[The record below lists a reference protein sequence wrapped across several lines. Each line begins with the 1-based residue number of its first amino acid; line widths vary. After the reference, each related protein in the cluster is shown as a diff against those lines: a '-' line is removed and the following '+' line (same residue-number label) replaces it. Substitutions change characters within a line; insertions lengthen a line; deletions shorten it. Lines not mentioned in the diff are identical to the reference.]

1 MNVSMGCGPI
11 PVLKQQIMK
20 NDKCQMI
27 NVKFCAPVL
36 ILICSF
42 LLPARG
48 FCEQKARVKHLTS
61 ITGNKEI
68 GRLGL
73 LGGAFFDEEKKR
85 LYVTDATNHR
95 ILSFDSDFKYLSEFT
110 GGGALAH
117 PTSIV
122 KDSSGKFF
130 VAEPTKGQVLLID
143 MARKSIKPIDFS
155 GVPSGNPIYPGN
167 MAIDSADHLYL
178 VDEANQRVLVF
189 DPDVRFQ
196 RQILVTEGQGLRD
209 VKVDAA
215 GRIYTVSAIDGC
227 IRVYD
232 RDGNLLLKFGKR
244 GDDKGEFDFPA
255 SLAVDE
261 KGFIY
266 VVDQHRNQVLVF
278 HQEGRF
284 LFDFSQLGWREG
296 RLHLPSFIYVNGA
309 GQIFVIDR
317 ENARISVFEPS

>member
-1 MNVSMGCGPI
+1 MI
-11 PVLKQQIMK
+11 
-20 NDKCQMI
+20 NDKWQMI
-27 NVKFCAPVL
+27 DVKFSTAIL
-36 ILICSF
+36 ILICLFF
-42 LLPARG
+42 LPESG

-73 LGGAFFDEEKKR
+73 LGGVFFDEEKKR

-95 ILSFDSDFKYLSEFT
+95 ILSFDADFKYLSEFT

-143 MARKSIKPIDFS
+143 MARKSIKRIDFS
-155 GVPSGNPIYPGN
+155 GISSGNPIYPGN
-167 MAIDSADHLYL
+167 MAIDSSDHLYV
-178 VDEANQRVLVF
+178 VDEANQRILVF
-189 DPDVRFQ
+189 DPNAQFQ
-196 RQILVTEGQGLRD
+196 RQILVKEGQGLRD

-215 GRIYTVSAIDGC
+215 GRIYTLSAIDGS

-232 RDGNLLLKFGKR
+232 REGNLLLKFGKR
-244 GDDKGEFDFPA
+244 GADRGEFDFPA
-255 SLAVDE
+255 SLAVDR
-261 KGFIY
+261 KGLIY

-278 HQEGRF
+278 NKEGRF
-284 LFDFSQLGWREG
+284 GFDFSQLGWREG
-296 RLHLPSFIYVNGA
+296 RLHLPAFIYMNQT
-309 GQIFVIDR
+309 GQIFIVDR
-317 ENARISVFEPS
+317 ENARVSVFE

>member
-1 MNVSMGCGPI
+1 MVR
-11 PVLKQQIMK
+11 
-20 NDKCQMI
+20 MI
-27 NVKFCAPVL
+27 RVFV
-36 ILICSF
+36 F
-42 LLPARG
+42 LCLLSWFLPASG

-73 LGGAFFDEEKKR
+73 LGGVFFDEEKKR

-95 ILSFDSDFKYLSEFT
+95 ILSFDADFKYLSEFT

-143 MARKSIKPIDFS
+143 MARKSIAPVDFS
-155 GVPSGNPIYPGN
+155 GIPSGNPIYPGN
-167 MAIDSADHLYL
+167 MAIDSKDYLYL
-178 VDEANQRVLVF
+178 VDEANQRILVF

-232 RDGNLLLKFGKR
+232 PEGHLLLKFGKR
-244 GDDKGEFDFPA
+244 GDDKGEFDFSV
-255 SLAVDE
+255 SLAVDP
-261 KGFIY
+261 KGLIY

-278 HQEGRF
+278 NKEGRF
-284 LFDFSQLGWREG
+284 VFDFSQLGWREG
-296 RLHLPSFIYVNGA
+296 RLHLPSYIYMNGA
-309 GQIFVIDR
+309 DQIFIVDR
-317 ENARISVFEPS
+317 ENARVSVFEQGGPRNQP